1 MSSWETKWLR
11 GVPVMSNP
19 SVAMKFG
26 NHDAGTVRRIQRS
39 GKLKITCWQNIQV
52 YGRGVQPVHRNEVE
66 PRDTWEKAA
75 RNLRMGR
82 RSRSCR
88 GDIASLG
95 PGIESTRLR
104 LNSVVTVWFGK
115 FGISQSGV
123 SVRQNE
129 PPIHALL
136 RAVKLAWSG
145 DVVQEK
151 SAEGDPQT
159 NCAAEISV
167 NVVQGHVRS
176 VRLAVESASGVEV
189 GHDLL
194 TWLAP
199 NVASV
204 HHRFAVGRDGKTAYE
219 RSVGRRSVLPLA
231 QFSERV

>member
-1 MSSWETKWLR
+1 M
-11 GVPVMSNP
+11 
-19 SVAMKFG
+19 
-26 NHDAGTVRRIQRS
+26 
-39 GKLKITCWQNIQV
+39 
-52 YGRGVQPVHRNEVE
+52 
-66 PRDTWEKAA
+66 
-75 RNLRMGR
+75 
-82 RSRSCR
+82 
-88 GDIASLG
+88 
-95 PGIESTRLR
+95 
-104 LNSVVTVWFGK
+104 TVWFGK

-129 PPIHALL
+129 PSIHALL

-176 VRLAVESASGVEV
+176 VRLVVESASGVEV

-194 TWLAP
+194 TWLVPYA
-199 NVASV
+199 ASV
-204 HHRFAVGRDGKTAYE
+204 HLRFAVGRDGKTAYE

-231 QFSERV
+231 QFSEGV